1 MNKSLFLFALSTGFL
16 MIISSFTLTKE
27 NYEENVNEEIQLIK
41 KSNGTR
47 SLNSSV
53 VLAFENN
60 NQTSIYVENYTGS
73 VAINISGTNE
83 ILQESIQVI
92 ESGQFTIDISSL
104 PPGNYLLKITLYN
117 AIYEGTFEKF

>member
-1 MNKSLFLFALSTGFL
+1 MNKSLFLFALSTVFL

-83 ILQESIQVI
+83 ILQ
-92 ESGQFTIDISSL
+92 
-104 PPGNYLLKITLYN
+104 
-117 AIYEGTFEKF
+117 